1 MYNLGLGVFTSSV
14 VLLASTL
21 CLQAAILGQDNG
33 GKAGDRPSVDLRSGF
48 NSGREQKLRLFT
60 LEPGGTLELHSQKDR
75 PAILHVIKGTLTS
88 RSQGKPE
95 IVLRAGVG
103 LTEDNG
109 SDYSVRNTGAEPAEF
124 IWLPVYK
131 SAP

>member
-1 MYNLGLGVFTSSV
+1 MYNFGSDVLTSSV

-21 CLQAAILGQDNG
+21 CLQAAILGQDNDG
-33 GKAGDRPSVDLRSGF
+33 RADDRSSVDLKSGF
-48 NSGREQKLRLFT
+48 DSGREQKLRLFT

-103 LTEDNG
+103 LTEDKG

-124 IWLPVYK
+124 IWLPVYEF
-131 SAP
+131 AP

>member
-1 MYNLGLGVFTSSV
+1 MYNLGLGVLTSSV
-14 VLLASTL
+14 VLWASTL

-48 NSGREQKLRLFT
+48 DSGREQKLRLFT
-60 LEPGGTLELHSQKDR
+60 LEPGGTFELHSQKGR
-75 PAILHVIKGTLTS
+75 PVILHVIKGTLTS

-103 LTEDNG
+103 LTGDNG
-109 SDYSVRNTGAEPAEF
+109 SEYSVRNTGAEPVEF
-124 IWLPVYK
+124 IWLPIYE
-131 SAP
+131 PTP

>member
-1 MYNLGLGVFTSSV
+1 MYNLGLGVLTSSV
-14 VLLASTL
+14 VLLSTL
-21 CLQAAILGQDNG
+21 CVHAAILGQDNG
-33 GKAGDRPSVDLRSGF
+33 GRADDRPSIELRSGF
-48 NSGREQKLRLFT
+48 DSGREHKLRLFT

-95 IVLRAGVG
+95 VVLRAGVG
-103 LTEDNG
+103 LARENG

-131 SAP
+131 SIP